1 MLSEIDNR
9 IFIIDEV
16 TLLVRQKFSG
26 RKISVAVEAEAPG
39 SGFFLSDSATGISNW
54 YDLPKDIETEDSIFK
69 YALEVATD
77 FKFRLLKGGY
87 TVESNLV
94 APQKADAAR
103 RIENDV
109 ETIRQEMERM
119 KSLVAK
125 AQSGTPSLTADQMQ
139 EALSAVEERVNTRFQ
154 SLTQASR
161 TLSAPIEMPPMEE
174 LTVRMVTVG
183 TIDRLSEAMQEETKW
198 GTWGGV
204 FLGTLLGILTNIATG
219 GTLDVNGIILVI
231 VLALVA
237 GLCGYTAWG
246 NGKKAK
252 VLKAK
257 LLRDDEPTGKKG
269 VRVMSVEEVGEE

>member
-1 MLSEIDNR
+1 METWVEKSREVVKLVYESVKSTSFGNQWSITYQSSSKKIDFLLLELSTNR
-9 IFIIDEV
+9 IIRDSIELPNTKNGIKAFSDN
-16 TLLVRQKFSG
+16 LLKKMGDRLNSQGYEANSEKNQAARQ
-26 RKISVAVEAEAPG
+26 
-39 SGFFLSDSATGISNW
+39 LNN
-54 YDLPKDIETEDSIFK
+54 DIETIRKEMDIMK
-69 YALEVATD
+69 ALV
-77 FKFRLLKGGY
+77 
-87 TVESNLV
+87 V
-94 APQKADAAR
+94 
-103 RIENDV
+103 
-109 ETIRQEMERM
+109 
-119 KSLVAK
+119 K

-139 EALSAVEERVNTRFQ
+139 EALTAVEERVNTRFQ

-257 LLRDDEPTGKKG
+257 LLREDEPTGKRG
-269 VRVMSVEEVGEE
+269 VRVMSVEEVGDIEGK